1 MIRGEYRCSIPPKLH
16 NGNKIKKKKKKL
28 RTANMV
34 AFLIVC
40 DVPASMGAGT
50 PSSLSVAKAVK
61 QASDCTDL
69 NFKST
74 KYLL

>member
-1 MIRGEYRCSIPPKLH
+1 MVSIGALYPPSYITAIKL
-16 NGNKIKKKKKKL
+16 KKKKKL

>member
-1 MIRGEYRCSIPPKLH
+1 MVSIDALYPPSYIMAIKL
-16 NGNKIKKKKKKL
+16 KKKKL

-50 PSSLSVAKAVK
+50 LSSLSVARAVK

>member
-1 MIRGEYRCSIPPKLH
+1 MVSIDALYPPSYITAIKL
-16 NGNKIKKKKKKL
+16 KKKKKL

>member
-1 MIRGEYRCSIPPKLH
+1 
-16 NGNKIKKKKKKL
+16 
-28 RTANMV
+28 MV

-40 DVPASMGAGT
+40 DVPARMGAGT
-50 PSSLSVAKAVK
+50 LSSLSVARAVK

-69 NFKST
+69 NFKLT

>member
-1 MIRGEYRCSIPPKLH
+1 M
-16 NGNKIKKKKKKL
+16 

-50 PSSLSVAKAVK
+50 LSSLSVARAVK